1 MTLQSF
7 LRELRAHR
15 KVQQALAAGRAIDG
29 VSTADHLAAMELMV
43 HELEH
48 GTDEATIATHDEMVA
63 IVSVRAPLKHRLEGV
78 AGFMLSRRQ

>member
-7 LRELRAHR
+7 LRELRAAPAVR
-15 KVQQALAAGRAIDG
+15 QALAAGRAING
-29 VSTADHLAAMELMV
+29 VSTADHLAAVERMV

-48 GTDEATIATHDEMVA
+48 GTDEAMIAAHDEMVA